1 MKFKDLRLG
10 MSVGVKLSS
19 KRERALS
26 TSDMKS
32 SLWFK
37 GELICIGKIVGFGNG
52 YYGNF
57 VEVQLW
63 NDVLIINNVEQD
75 LISLDEGFNKK
86 RMWEES
92 NISMNCRCVIE
103 PIKEKR
109 MREFDKSKIL
119 TPITVDQFVG
129 EQLGWADDD
138 VEWLEYSVRK
148 EKPQLV
154 TQDKSEIDYP
164 FKIGDSSFRYFYPV
178 PEPTY
183 AERQAQW
190 VKENNVK
197 AGTKVRIT
205 RTFTEDDVVRYD
217 MCERV
222 FDDVKEKLASVG
234 FELLHLSSTE
244 RGKDFDVI
252 LLTTIVKHP
261 LLKEEY
267 VPFTGDELNELVGKV
282 LVNKQSGRKKLV
294 TGKPTASNGI
304 NLDGDYF
311 SAKDLLANFT
321 LNGNPC
327 GGKV

>member
-1 MKFKDLRLG
+1 VLNI
-10 MSVGVKLSS
+10 
-19 KRERALS
+19 ERTRSEA
-26 TSDMKS
+26 
-32 SLWFK
+32 
-37 GELICIGKIVGFGNG
+37 
-52 YYGNF
+52 
-57 VEVQLW
+57 
-63 NDVLIINNVEQD
+63 EQ
-75 LISLDEGFNKK
+75 
-86 RMWEES
+86 
-92 NISMNCRCVIE
+92 
-103 PIKEKR
+103 
-109 MREFDKSKIL
+109 
-119 TPITVDQFVG
+119 
-129 EQLGWADDD
+129 
-138 VEWLEYSVRK
+138 
-148 EKPQLV
+148 
-154 TQDKSEIDYP
+154 
-164 FKIGDSSFRYFYPV
+164 
-178 PEPTY
+178 
-183 AERQAQW
+183 
-190 VKENNVK
+190 KEN
-197 AGTKVRIT
+197 
-205 RTFTEDDVVRYD
+205 DVVRYD